1 MSFIF
6 LGSGQFW
13 IILIL
18 SEDID
23 KLEEDRMYSNYS
35 MKLEWNSY
43 FSAFVYSLAFWKS
56 AQHFFN
62 VIFILRHIIW
72 VDENVVEIHNYT
84 NIEKVWKDI
93 IYELLEVFRLKILGL
108 VERMNLRLSN
118 YKRTWWSF

>member
-43 FSAFVYSLAFWKS
+43 FSAFVYSLAFWKL
-56 AQHFFN
+56 A
-62 VIFILRHIIW
+62 
-72 VDENVVEIHNYT
+72 
-84 NIEKVWKDI
+84 
-93 IYELLEVFRLKILGL
+93 
-108 VERMNLRLSN
+108 
-118 YKRTWWSF
+118 